1 MVALVII
8 ALIAGAFGAIAW
20 AVDKHRATFGAV
32 LPAGAA
38 VAASLLVWI
47 LTMAVGLDAD
57 SATAW
62 IPWILPIVVGG
73 AAAWA
78 TAGLVGR
85 SRHARQVERSN
96 AILQMH

>member
-1 MVALVII
+1 MVALIII
-8 ALIAGAFGAIAW
+8 ALTTGALGAIAW
-20 AVDKHRATFGAV
+20 AVDQYRATFGAA

-38 VAASLLVWI
+38 IASSLLVWI
-47 LTMAVGLDAD
+47 ITMALGLGND

-62 IPWILPIVVGG
+62 IPWILSIVVGG

-85 SRHARQVERSN
+85 ARHAAQVARTT

>member
-1 MVALVII
+1 MVAVVII
-8 ALIAGAFGAIAW
+8 ALTTGALGAIAW
-20 AVDKHRATFGAV
+20 AVDRHRNTFGAA

-38 VAASLLVWI
+38 IASSLLVWI
-47 LTMAVGLDAD
+47 ITMALGLGNDG
-57 SATAW
+57 ATAW
-62 IPWILPIVVGG
+62 IPWILSIVVGG

-85 SRHARQVERSN
+85 SRHAARRAKTT